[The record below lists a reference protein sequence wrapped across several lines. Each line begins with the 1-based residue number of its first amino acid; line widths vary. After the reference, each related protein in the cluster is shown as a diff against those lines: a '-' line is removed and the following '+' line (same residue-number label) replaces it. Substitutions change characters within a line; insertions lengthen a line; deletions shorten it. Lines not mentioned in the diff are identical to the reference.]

1 MNMNMSK
8 LQDSGEEESGMLQ
21 CTGLQKVR
29 HDIVTEQQQQIYLKI
44 KFRYTWN
51 TLSHKVS
58 SGYLKIRILN

>member
-29 HDIVTEQQQQIYLKI
+29 HDIVTKQQQQINRMEAQVDKI
-44 KFRYTWN
+44 QEIFNKDRE
-51 TLSHKVS
+51 
-58 SGYLKIRILN
+58 